1 MSRKAKFSRK
11 KYMGVWRRGS
21 IMVTKITKVFPPKVQ
36 IYATRKIVKSK
47 NFNSFKLENP
57 KMINSNRTVWF
68 YPLIIQLWFSFW
80 NWERG
85 SIDICSQV
93 LLQKQATKLENKSF
107 TEEKILFIKKILDGS
122 VKMHNPTANQLY
134 ALVPSINIIS
144 LSSVGQI
151 F

>member
-21 IMVTKITKVFPPKVQ
+21 IMVTKIMKVFPPKVQ

-68 YPLIIQLWFSFW
+68 SPFIIQLWFSF
-80 NWERG
+80 
-85 SIDICSQV
+85 
-93 LLQKQATKLENKSF
+93 
-107 TEEKILFIKKILDGS
+107 
-122 VKMHNPTANQLY
+122 
-134 ALVPSINIIS
+134 
-144 LSSVGQI
+144 
-151 F
+151 